1 MNPVLE
7 RPGYHPALQHP
18 IVSRRRD
25 GRPRFQFV
33 SPPPRFLSARLPDGQ
48 TARPNECSFPI
59 HHSAV
64 RIHHF
69 DKSPVALGPS

>member
-25 GRPRFQFV
+25 GRPGFQFV
-33 SPPPRFLSARLPDGQ
+33 SPPPRFLSSRLPHGQ
-48 TARPNECSFPI
+48 TADGVTVLSPILRFPV
-59 HHSAV
+59 S
-64 RIHHF
+64 RLS
-69 DKSPVALGPS
+69 D